1 MPRQNRR
8 ERFWITPWALARRA
22 EGRMPESTA
31 GMRESGVRMVREK
44 AMDGFFNNLPGR
56 SRISLTGLA
65 INGHDQPIRFKGAL
79 KALE

>member
-8 ERFWITPWALARRA
+8 ERFWTTPSALARRA

-44 AMDGFFNNLPGR
+44 AMDGFFSNLLVLPQV
-56 SRISLTGLA
+56 A
-65 INGHDQPIRFKGAL
+65 IGNLSPAV
-79 KALE
+79 

>member
-8 ERFWITPWALARRA
+8 ERFWITAKALARRA

-44 AMDGFFNNLPGR
+44 AMDGFFNNLLVCLDQDGGTGR
-56 SRISLTGLA
+56 FILDMQRQMFFCA
-65 INGHDQPIRFKGAL
+65 IR
-79 KALE
+79 